1 MDDDNGEKSHEATQH
16 RRDKAREEGQVVKS
30 QDLTSAAML
39 MACLLLLWYFSSGMF
54 ELVGAFTRDQITGQL
69 WQPITLADV
78 TSDFA
83 RIGGLLARTLLP
95 LLLMMMLAAITI
107 QLSQTGFLFLP
118 NKLAMDLE
126 RINPLNNSKRIF
138 AVSNLVSLGFGLLK
152 VLLIGVVAGLS
163 LWQQR
168 ATILELT
175 DQSAAVIGKFV
186 LETALWTSIKIAAAL
201 LVLAILDYGYQWWKH
216 EQDLRMTTQQVREEM
231 KEQTGDPQTMQ
242 RRKQIQRQLVMN
254 RLSTSIPKAD
264 VIVTNPTELAIALQ
278 YDPNTMPAPIVIA
291 KGAGVLAQRIR
302 RLALENNVPVV
313 ERKELARALYQLVE
327 VNQPVPSEQYAAVAE
342 VVRYVY
348 QLKGKKLPGTRA
360 KSAA

>member
-1 MDDDNGEKSHEATQH
+1 MADENGEKSHDATAH
-16 RRDKAREEGQVVKS
+16 RREKAREEGQVVKS

-39 MACLLLLWYFSSGMF
+39 MAGLLLLWYFSQGMF
-54 ELVGAFTRDQITGQL
+54 DLVGAYTRDQFTGSV
-69 WQPITLADV
+69 WQPITVADV
-78 TSDFA
+78 SSDFA
-83 RIGGLLARTLLP
+83 RIGALLIRTLLP
-95 LLLMMMLAAITI
+95 LLLMMMLAAIGI

-118 NKLAMDLE
+118 GKVGLDLQ
-126 RINPLNNSKRIF
+126 RINPMQNAGRLFSLSS
-138 AVSNLVSLGFGLLK
+138 VVSLGFGLLK
-152 VLLIGVVAGLS
+152 VILIGTVAGLS

-168 ATILELT
+168 VTILELT
-175 DQSAAVIGKFV
+175 DQSAAVIGRFV
-186 LETALWTSIKIAAAL
+186 LETCLWTSIKIAASL
-201 LVLAILDYGYQWWKH
+201 LVLAILDYGYQWWKF
-216 EQDLRMTTQQVREEM
+216 EQDLKMTTQQLREEM

-242 RRKQIQRQLVMN
+242 RRRQIQRQLVMN

-264 VIVTNPTELAIALQ
+264 VVVTNPTELAIALQ

-327 VNQPVPSEQYAAVAE
+327 VNHAVPSEQYAAVAE

-348 QLKGKKLPGTRA
+348 QLKGKKLPGKRA
-360 KSAA
+360 PAAA